1 MSRHDCGRTGL
12 EMRGTLQHERL
23 RKERSLGVC
32 GNERNIA
39 NFRLVE
45 ESRGIRGWRSWQI
58 SPGDVASDEKLAL
71 SP

>member
-12 EMRGTLQHERL
+12 EMRGLLQYERVH
-23 RKERSLGVC
+23 KERSLGVC
-32 GNERNIA
+32 GNEGNIA
-39 NFRLVE
+39 DFRLVE

-58 SPGDVASDEKLAL
+58 SPGNLASNKKLAL